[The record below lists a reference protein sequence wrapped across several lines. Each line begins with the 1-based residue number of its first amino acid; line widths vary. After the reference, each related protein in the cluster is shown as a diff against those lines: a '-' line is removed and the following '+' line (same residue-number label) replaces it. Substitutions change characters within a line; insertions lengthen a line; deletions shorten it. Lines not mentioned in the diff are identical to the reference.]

1 MCWGG
6 FLFHLGDLIEFG
18 GFSKWWGYWRVSE
31 VNPSTIP
38 SLLMIDR
45 VKAQSRRTCVF
56 HLGFKGLWIRSSLVE
71 SPAAHLLD
79 HPTVPS
85 SCSRAFQLASK
96 TDGNDNKGRQTKS
109 IQLTRK
115 KQKKPYLTVG
125 NIHGGC
131 RESEVWKWRGCGG
144 EECLLDFGRKW
155 TDGLVYCSCD
165 GNALKTAQV
174 RCKPSTNSAIS
185 CTLRTVSI
193 SRAI

>member
-115 KQKKPYLTVG
+115 KQTKKTLP
-125 NIHGGC
+125 N
-131 RESEVWKWRGCGG
+131 SWKYSWRMP
-144 EECLLDFGRKW
+144 RKW
-155 TDGLVYCSCD
+155 GMEEEGVRGWRMSARFWKEMNWRLGLLFMRWKRSENRS
-165 GNALKTAQV
+165 GPL
-174 RCKPSTNSAIS
+174 
-185 CTLRTVSI
+185 
-193 SRAI
+193 